1 MKTEDLSFPEAVRK
15 LAERAHIDIVDVGG
29 RAGAS
34 GSYKARLKDVCKAT
48 AEFYH
53 TQLMRSP
60 TTAAANARTYLAG
73 RGMGGDVP
81 KRWGLGFAPGGGA
94 LVRHLGGLG
103 FKPKEMVDAN
113 VALER
118 DGKLRD
124 RFYNR
129 VMFPIRDV
137 QGECI
142 AFGGRIVGEGQPKY
156 LNSQETPL
164 FHKSQVLFGLDRAKA
179 ALASTGVAVVVEGYT
194 DVIALSEEGVGNVVA
209 TLGTAL
215 TRQHIRLLSRH
226 ARRRIVYLF
235 DGDEA
240 GQRAAD
246 RALGF
251 IDDSMTPEAGRS
263 QTELAAVTLPDD
275 LDPGRVRGRA
285 GRAGAAATHRRRP
298 AAAEV
303 RHRPPAGRPRPFPR
317 RREGGGPVR
326 RPGRAGA
333 HQGLASGEGLR
344 RPDRRPRPCPRAGRA
359 R

>member
-1 MKTEDLSFPEAVRK
+1 
-15 LAERAHIDIVDVGG
+15 
-29 RAGAS
+29 
-34 GSYKARLKDVCKAT
+34 
-48 AEFYH
+48 
-53 TQLMRSP
+53 
-60 TTAAANARTYLAG
+60 
-73 RGMGGDVP
+73 
-81 KRWGLGFAPGGGA
+81 
-94 LVRHLGGLG
+94 
-103 FKPKEMVDAN
+103 MVDAN

-194 DVIALSEEGVGNVVA
+194 DVIALSEAGVGNVVA

-226 ARRRIVYLF
+226 AQRRIVYLF

-240 GQRAAD
+240 GQRAAVGSTLTCTG
-246 RALGF
+246 ASQVGKAPAKC
-251 IDDSMTPEAGRS
+251 SVMTPMNRSMEPSTTRWIMMGRCFS
-263 QTELAAVTLPDD
+263 LSAPTYSSSKRSGSWESSWMVPHCQV
-275 LDPGRVRGRA
+275 
-285 GRAGAAATHRRRP
+285 
-298 AAAEV
+298 
-303 RHRPPAGRPRPFPR
+303 RPRESAR
-317 RREGGGPVR
+317 WKSSLGP
-326 RPGRAGA
+326 
-333 HQGLASGEGLR
+333 
-344 RPDRRPRPCPRAGRA
+344 
-359 R
+359 